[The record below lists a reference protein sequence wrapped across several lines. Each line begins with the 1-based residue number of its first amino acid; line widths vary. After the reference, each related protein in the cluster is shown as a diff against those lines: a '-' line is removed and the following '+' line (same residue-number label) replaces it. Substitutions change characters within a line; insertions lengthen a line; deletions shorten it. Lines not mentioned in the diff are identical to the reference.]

1 MARESRRW
9 WPLDDSVVLCE
20 RPVELR
26 FENTLITYAY
36 GCRVTGG

>member
-26 FENTLITYAY
+26 FEDTLIGYADGY
-36 GCRVTGG
+36 RVVGG